1 MQNKWKTSFR
11 DKWKRKIEIGK
22 KFRESSYKKEN
33 DVYKVYWKNHEV
45 GEYIGPGA
53 PKQFK
58 SFNEIQPN
66 STDIRFVE
74 TGIKKSTPIIKLK
87 LFNGFSN
94 WCACGET
101 GLTKKK
107 YIKHVNEIH
116 SGIALPNSF
125 LNRPPWIDWVFFYSD
140 EAESFYNDIATD
152 WINNG

>member
-1 MQNKWKTSFR
+1 MPKNKVLLLQQLWTYKKKLPQKEIEYIYNWLWDMQNKWKTSFR

-74 TGIKKSTPIIKLK
+74 TSIKK
-87 LFNGFSN
+87 
-94 WCACGET
+94 
-101 GLTKKK
+101 
-107 YIKHVNEIH
+107 
-116 SGIALPNSF
+116 
-125 LNRPPWIDWVFFYSD
+125 
-140 EAESFYNDIATD
+140 
-152 WINNG
+152 

>member
-1 MQNKWKTSFR
+1 MENEFQ
-11 DKWKRKIEIGK
+11 RKIEKKNQLGK

-74 TGIKKSTPIIKLK
+74 TGIKK
-87 LFNGFSN
+87 
-94 WCACGET
+94 
-101 GLTKKK
+101 
-107 YIKHVNEIH
+107 
-116 SGIALPNSF
+116 
-125 LNRPPWIDWVFFYSD
+125 
-140 EAESFYNDIATD
+140 IATK
-152 WINNG
+152 GK